1 MQSGQI
7 KLVGKC
13 WLLRYWE
20 SVRDESGNVVRRRK
34 AVKLAT
40 YSDKYRKESDVRK
53 LAVPHLAPQ
62 NAQTARAESTDT
74 VAHFLEHV
82 YLPWVKV
89 NKRPSTYKSYS
100 QMIDLAKDHLGD
112 IELRDFHTPE
122 AEKLIHD
129 ATSDRQRA
137 HTTHRNLKAVLSAAF
152 TFAKRNGAVIE
163 NPIRDISIP
172 RGKPAGDTHAY
183 TLDEIHG
190 MLAVLSEPARTLVLL
205 ASLTGL
211 GAAELKGLRWEDFT
225 GDELMISR
233 NVWNGKITSTKTRA
247 RTAPVPVLDIV
258 KKALEEQRKRTKG
271 VGFIF
276 PARQGKPI
284 RLENL
289 LRRDMRPE
297 LDEAKITWHGWHAF
311 RRGLAT
317 NLYTL
322 GVDSKT
328 IQAILRHANVSTTM
342 AYYVKPVAA
351 ESVAAMRKMESAFT
365 KSAKRA
371 KKLA

>member
-7 KLVGKC
+7 KRVGNC
-13 WLLRYWE
+13 WLLRYYE
-20 SVRDESGNVVRRRK
+20 SVKDETGAVVRRRK

-40 YSDKYRKESDVRK
+40 YSDKYRQESDVRK
-53 LAVPHLAPQ
+53 LAVPYLAPQ

-82 YLPWVKV
+82 YLPWVKL
-89 NKRPSTYKSYS
+89 NKRPSTHKSYA
-100 QMIDLAKDHLGD
+100 QMIGLAKEHLGD

-129 ATSDRQRA
+129 ATSDKQRA

-152 TFAKRNGAVIE
+152 TFAKRNGAVVE

-172 RGKPAGDTHAY
+172 RGKPAGDTHAC
-183 TLDEIHG
+183 TLDEIHA

-211 GAAELKGLRWEDFT
+211 GAAELKGLRWEDYD
-225 GDELMISR
+225 GDQLNVQR
-233 NVWNGKITSTKTRA
+233 NVWMGKITPTKTLA

-258 KKALEEQRKRTKG
+258 KTALEDQRKRTGG

-276 PARQGKPI
+276 PARHDKPL

-297 LDEAKITWHGWHAF
+297 LEAAKIEWHGWHAF

-317 NLYTL
+317 NLYAL

-342 AYYVKPVAA
+342 QYYVRPVAA
-351 ESVAAMRKMESAFT
+351 ESVAAMRKMETAFT